1 MANGQ
6 PKPTF
11 YVAVFVVILGLVGLA
26 LYRYGAIGT
35 RNQTAQISG
44 DELKQMQKGAEAP
57 DASGITTK
65 KEYNY
70 VPATKLPEVKGI
82 SNYTAMSDR
91 TVRFAINVWAGWA
104 PIIYANN
111 GLKAGKVW
119 KTPSGKDF
127 KVELV
132 LIDDPVAMR
141 DAYAAGSIQVG
152 WATLD
157 MVPLFMEGLRK
168 DSRVMPRIYQQVDW
182 SNGGDGI
189 VVRDT
194 VKTIADLRGKT
205 VVLAQNSPSHFFVLN
220 ALINGGVQPAEV
232 TFKFTQDAFQAA
244 AAFNADKNLAGVVS
258 WAPDIYNLE
267 KVKGNKIIVNTATAN
282 KLIADVWF
290 ARADFAKDNPD
301 IMEGIVRGIFDGMQ
315 ELKVQDAKQKVSKL
329 MASGYSI
336 PESDALGMLGDA
348 HSTNYAE
355 NREFF
360 LNQNNPTNFE
370 RTWNTAYFLYKK
382 INAVTQQTAFDQVM
396 DFSIIQKL
404 AAEPKYAS
412 QKNEYDIQFAP
423 ATAGSVQGEKDEILT
438 KTVVIHFFPNSW
450 DLNKKV
456 TRTGR
461 QRQGGRGALRP
472 QRRVRH
478 RGGRQARRAVWR
490 RADRD
495 RRPLGRVD
503 ARPGAE
509 EPGAGAVA
517 QPRELRQGGAGTEVP
532 DAAAEPVLD
541 RRHRLGSAGRRL
553 GSGERGEEP
562 PGRGQGLPGRVDDRE
577 VMVRPRFSSL
587 MDLRQ
592 ATPQPLR
599 SLAGVLTMGIVL
611 LVWWFVTSGSVA
623 EERIVSPAQLP
634 SPVEVIRS
642 FPSLLNERNL
652 VASIAASMRRVL
664 VGFALAIVVGVPLGV
679 LSGSWRVFEAGGAP
693 FALFGRNVP
702 IAALIPLTLM
712 WFGIDET
719 QKVMFIFIA
728 CVPFVYSSTVTAIG
742 SVPDRYVET
751 AQTLGASE
759 LQIVGKVLVP
769 LALPDVYNSLRQLF
783 GLAFGYIMLAEVV
796 NSEFGLGKLL
806 MDSQRRAIPQHVI
819 LILFIISLL
828 AYGIDRLLLWFQ
840 RGLFPYRVAEA

>member
-6 PKPTF
+6 PKPAF
-11 YVAVFVVILGLVGLA
+11 YAAVFIVILGLVGLA
-26 LYRYGAIGT
+26 LYRYGAIGS
-35 RNQTAQISG
+35 RNQTGQISG

-82 SNYTAMSDR
+82 SNYTPLTDR

-119 KTPSGKDF
+119 KTPTGKDF

-132 LIDDPVAMR
+132 LIDDPIAMR
-141 DAYAAGSIQVG
+141 DAFAAGNVQIG

-194 VKTIADLRGKT
+194 IKTMNDLRGKT
-205 VVLAQNSPSHFFVLN
+205 VVLAQNSPSHYFLLN

-232 TFKFTQDAFQAA
+232 NFKFTQDAFQAA

-267 KVKGNKIIVNTATAN
+267 KVKGNKIIVTTATAN

-301 IMEGIVRGIFDGMQ
+301 IMEGIVRGIFDAMQ
-315 ELKVQDAKQKVSKL
+315 ELKAQDAKQKVSKL
-329 MASGYSI
+329 MSAGYSI

-382 INAVTQQTAFDQVM
+382 INAVTQQTPFDQVM

-404 AAEPKYAS
+404 AGDQKYAS

-423 ATAGSVQGEKDEILT
+423 ATAGSVQGEKEEILT

-456 TRTGR
+456 TRSGDN
-461 QRQGGRGALRP
+461 GKE
-472 QRRVRH
+472 V
-478 RGGRQARRAVWR
+478 
-490 RADRD
+490 
-495 RRPLGRVD
+495 
-503 ARPGAE
+503 E
-509 EPGAGAVA
+509 ELYDPNVA
-517 QPRELRQGGAGTEVP
+517 FVVEEV
-532 DAAAEPVLD
+532 
-541 RRHRLGSAGRRL
+541 GK
-553 GSGERGEEP
+553 
-562 PGRGQGLPGRVDDRE
+562 
-577 VMVRPRFSSL
+577 
-587 MDLRQ
+587 
-592 ATPQPLR
+592 
-599 SLAGVLTMGIVL
+599 LAGQYG
-611 LVWWFVTSGSVA
+611 A
-623 EERIVSPAQLP
+623 ARIVI
-634 SPVEVIRS
+634 EGHTD
-642 FPSLLNERNL
+642 
-652 VASIAASMRRVL
+652 ASMRGQVPKSLVQELSLNRANSVKEALVRKFPTLQPNQFSTAGIGWDRPADDSDQANAAKNRRVE
-664 VGFALAIVVGVPLGV
+664 VKVYPAES
-679 LSGSWRVFEAGGAP
+679 SG
-693 FALFGRNVP
+693 
-702 IAALIPLTLM
+702 T
-712 WFGIDET
+712 
-719 QKVMFIFIA
+719 K
-728 CVPFVYSSTVTAIG
+728 
-742 SVPDRYVET
+742 
-751 AQTLGASE
+751 
-759 LQIVGKVLVP
+759 
-769 LALPDVYNSLRQLF
+769 
-783 GLAFGYIMLAEVV
+783 
-796 NSEFGLGKLL
+796 
-806 MDSQRRAIPQHVI
+806 
-819 LILFIISLL
+819 
-828 AYGIDRLLLWFQ
+828 
-840 RGLFPYRVAEA
+840 